1 MGIDVRPDDYILMNP
16 AKNRQAYTRQNLY
29 TRLQRVLK
37 HSGLEQD
44 LLQEGKK
51 LSLYSS
57 RHFFITMRLRY
68 GKVPLYLLSKVVG
81 TSVKNLTDVYGHIDP
96 EIEADV
102 ITRHM
107 GRLSKNGFD
116 MQSPVVLTDD

>member
-51 LSLYSS
+51 LYYIL
-57 RHFFITMRLRY
+57 
-68 GKVPLYLLSKVVG
+68 VD
-81 TSVKNLTDVYGHIDP
+81 TSYYDAIALWKGAFVSTVEGGWN
-96 EIEADV
+96 
-102 ITRHM
+102 
-107 GRLSKNGFD
+107 
-116 MQSPVVLTDD
+116 

>member
-1 MGIDVRPDDYILMNP
+1 MGIDVRPDDFILMNP